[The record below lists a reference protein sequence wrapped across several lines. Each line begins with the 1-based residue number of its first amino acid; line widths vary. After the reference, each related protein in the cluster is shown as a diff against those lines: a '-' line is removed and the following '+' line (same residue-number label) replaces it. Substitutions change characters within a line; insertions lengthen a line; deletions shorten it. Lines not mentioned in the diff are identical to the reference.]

1 MSCER
6 PPAQL
11 YLYLDG
17 ELAPPEATEMAQHLR
32 LCPACQAEVAA
43 HRRLQ
48 GLLRTTLPEDEMPER
63 LWPAIHQRLVQ
74 EARATAPRPARRPR
88 HRLWLSLGSCAA
100 CLLVAL
106 AVRLWLT
113 PPVPL
118 VVQEVVDS
126 QIRTR
131 LMGVPYTQVPAA
143 PDAIRRWFDDK
154 VDFAVLV
161 PTLPQ
166 ARYAFL
172 GARLNYFL
180 NRRVAEMAYASEGH
194 VLSFVMFAN
203 TGVTLSTLSPM
214 RVGSR
219 TVYVQR
225 YKGYTTVFWQDG
237 SLFCAVVS
245 DLHLPALLEALQQAQ
260 GAT

>member
-1 MSCER
+1 MACER

-17 ELAPPEATEMAQHLR
+17 ELAPLEANEMAQHLQT
-32 LCPACQAEVAA
+32 CHACQAEVAA

-48 GLLRTTLPEDEMPER
+48 GLLRTSLPEDEVPEW
-63 LWPAIHQRLVQ
+63 LWTTIHQRLVQ
-74 EARATAPRPARRPR
+74 EARATAPQPVRRPR
-88 HRLWLSLGSCAA
+88 HRLWLLFGSLAA
-100 CLLVAL
+100 LLLVAL

-113 PPVPL
+113 PTVPI

-131 LMGVPYTQVPAA
+131 LMGVSYTQVPAT

-161 PTLPQ
+161 PALPQ
-166 ARYAFL
+166 ARYPFL

-180 NRRVAEMAYASEGH
+180 NRRIAEMAYASDGH

-203 TGVTLSTLSPM
+203 TGMTLSALSPM
-214 RVGSR
+214 RVGKR
-219 TVYVQR
+219 TVYVQT

-237 SLFCAVVS
+237 TLLCALVS
-245 DLHLPALLEALQQAQ
+245 DLHLPALLEALQ
-260 GAT
+260 